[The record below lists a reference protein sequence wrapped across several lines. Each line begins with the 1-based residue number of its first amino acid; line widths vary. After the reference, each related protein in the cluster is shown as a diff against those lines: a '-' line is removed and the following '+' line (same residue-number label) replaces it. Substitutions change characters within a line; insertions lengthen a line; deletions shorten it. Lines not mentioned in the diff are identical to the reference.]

1 MASVAAL
8 VGVKVLVGKSHG
20 HQPQVAGPFAD
31 VYVPSFDFFLFP
43 SDLFSLGLQPG
54 NTVPLLHGS
63 VLDPGLRDRNDV
75 LPPSTETLN
84 SHDSAGDWEALL
96 MPLP

>member
-1 MASVAAL
+1 MASVAML
-8 VGVKVLVGKSHG
+8 VGVKVEKSHG

-31 VYVPSFDFFLFP
+31 VVSLALIFFFLFP
-43 SDLFSLGLQPG
+43 PHLFSLGLQPG

-63 VLDPGLRDRNDV
+63 ALDPGLRDRSDV

-84 SHDSAGDWEALL
+84 THDSAGDWEALL